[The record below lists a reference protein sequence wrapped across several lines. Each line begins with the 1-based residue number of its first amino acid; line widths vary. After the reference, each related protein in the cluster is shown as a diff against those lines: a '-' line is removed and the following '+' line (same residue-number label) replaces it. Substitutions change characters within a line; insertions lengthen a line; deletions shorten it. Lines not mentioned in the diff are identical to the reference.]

1 MNADLEALVAALRR
15 KPMTAREIC
24 ALFQISKPTAYAR
37 IERVREAGVEVIT
50 SKKKTG
56 KTGPV
61 PERFSVE

>member
-1 MNADLEALVAALRR
+1 MKTEIATLAEALRR

-24 ALFQISKPTAYAR
+24 ALFEISKPTAYAR
-37 IERVREAGVEVIT
+37 IARLREAGVEVIT